1 MNKFDYNLLSTL
13 ITASSVGGGINLL
26 LNTLSELRDLHKKRN
41 LEKKITKRTFGI
53 TKDVTQDD
61 LKKLLTEE
69 ALSEPVVKQAGV
81 EAAAKPK
88 DSNPEPG
95 DAYAAMATILGGM
108 LALGA
113 SYYGTNK
120 LYNAVKRKLLNDEK
134 ADIAKDYYDQL
145 FLLKKLQDSNI
156 ANGRTR
162 KYGSFGTVLGGLG
175 SLIILSGLASAIM
188 SRQVLKDKYPLLNTE
203 NAYNEALKIIPQP
216 SLEYL
221 DDRKLRESNQL
232 NKKDLLRNLI
242 EETSEDN
249 EGASLKLAST
259 VKDLLA
265 DEVNENILKLAYYSE
280 NECVDNLGIQNIVH
294 SVANG
299 HRNLL
304 KQANTIEELFEI
316 ADKCAL
322 TKFASAEPLKIQLAF
337 TAIAKDPMLKETV
350 IPAAGIQVL
359 HAYPLQNKLASLIS
373 EEVDNDFARSDMSVI
388 CAVNNLLSRAHAFA
402 PFRKEAAEK
411 LKQEDKLDKIF
422 DYPFDNGLTTF
433 TQICRFLDH

>member
-1 MNKFDYNLLSTL
+1 MNISDYNILSTIL
-13 ITASSVGGGINLL
+13 TAAAAGGGTSLL
-26 LNTLSELRDLHKKRN
+26 LNTISELRDLQRKRN
-41 LEKKITKRTFGI
+41 LEKRITKR
-53 TKDVTQDD
+53 VTGTTADTTDED
-61 LKKLLTEE
+61 LKNLLIKDALEDDNVKHAAEE
-69 ALSEPVVKQAGV
+69 
-81 EAAAKPK
+81 
-88 DSNPEPG
+88 DRHG
-95 DAYAAMATILGGM
+95 DAYTVMANVLGSI

-113 SYYGTNK
+113 SYYGANK
-120 LYNAVKRKLLNDEK
+120 LYNSVKKKLLQDEG
-134 ADIAKDYYDQL
+134 ADITKDYYDQL
-145 FLLKKLQDSNI
+145 FLLKKLQDQNI
-156 ANGRTR
+156 VTGRTR
-162 KYGSFGTVLGGLG
+162 KYGSFAGALGGLG
-175 SLIILSGLASAIM
+175 GILLLGGLASAIM
-188 SRQVLKDKYPLLNTE
+188 TRQILKDKYPLLNTS
-203 NAYNEALKIIPQP
+203 NAYDEALKIVPQP
-216 SLEYL
+216 ALEFA
-221 DDRKLRESNQL
+221 DDRKLREQNEL
-232 NKKDLLRNLI
+232 DKKELLRNLV

-280 NECVDNLGIQNIVH
+280 NECADNLGIQNIVH

-299 HRNLL
+299 HRHLL
-304 KQANTIEELFEI
+304 KQANTIEELFDI

-337 TAIAKDPMLKETV
+337 TAIAKDPMLKETI

-433 TQICRFLDH
+433 TQICRFLDN

>member
-1 MNKFDYNLLSTL
+1 
-13 ITASSVGGGINLL
+13 
-26 LNTLSELRDLHKKRN
+26 
-41 LEKKITKRTFGI
+41 
-53 TKDVTQDD
+53 
-61 LKKLLTEE
+61 
-69 ALSEPVVKQAGV
+69 
-81 EAAAKPK
+81 
-88 DSNPEPG
+88 
-95 DAYAAMATILGGM
+95 MANVLGSI

-113 SYYGTNK
+113 SYYGANK
-120 LYNAVKRKLLNDEK
+120 LYNSVKKKLLQDEG
-134 ADIAKDYYDQL
+134 ADITKDYYDQL
-145 FLLKKLQDSNI
+145 FLLKKLQDQNI
-156 ANGRTR
+156 VTGRTR
-162 KYGSFGTVLGGLG
+162 KYGSFAGALGGLG
-175 SLIILSGLASAIM
+175 GILLLGGLASAIM
-188 SRQVLKDKYPLLNTE
+188 TRQILKDKYPLLNTS
-203 NAYNEALKIIPQP
+203 NAYDEALKIVPQP
-216 SLEYL
+216 ALEFA
-221 DDRKLRESNQL
+221 DDRKLREQNEL
-232 NKKDLLRNLI
+232 DKKELLRNLV

-280 NECVDNLGIQNIVH
+280 NECADNLGIQNIVH

-299 HRNLL
+299 HRHLL
-304 KQANTIEELFEI
+304 KQANTIEELFDI

-337 TAIAKDPMLKETV
+337 TAIAKDPMLKETI

-422 DYPFDNGLTTF
+422 DYPLITA
-433 TQICRFLDH
+433 